1 MNVVDKPLVQFALA
15 VLVALALPLF
25 LKSGILASEILIFAI
40 VVAACN
46 LLLGYTGLLS
56 FGQGIFFGLGTY
68 AAGIGLTRFG
78 LTTPVVL
85 AGATVLGA
93 VVAAGVGW
101 LSIRR
106 QGVYF
111 VMLTLAFSQLF
122 YFLAYTF
129 SSVTGGDNGLLDVPR
144 PTIGV
149 VLNSPWAYYAFVAVC
164 FVVVFGLLII
174 VAQSTFGRTLLAIR
188 ENEARATAIG
198 FPTKLFKTQAFA
210 ISGAVTAF
218 GGALHAMLIG
228 VAPLSNIEYHTSEQI
243 LIMTIIGGTS
253 SLFGSV
259 LGAGFF
265 LLLADALSGIW
276 PRWLLLLGLC
286 LIVVA
291 LFMQRGLWGL
301 VERASALLTGRARA
315 EGSSGGHGHV

>member
-1 MNVVDKPLVQFALA
+1 MNVVDRPLVQFGLA
-15 VLVALALPLF
+15 VAVALALPFCLS
-25 LKSGILASEILIFAI
+25 SGILASEVLIFAI

-68 AAGIGLTRFG
+68 FAGVGLTRYG
-78 LTTPVVL
+78 LAVPVVL
-85 AGATVLGA
+85 VGATVLGA
-93 VVAAGVGW
+93 VVAAAVGW

-129 SSVTGGDNGLLDVPR
+129 SDLTGGDNGILDVPR
-144 PTIGV
+144 PDIGG
-149 VLNSPWAYYAFVAVC
+149 VLNDPWAYYIFVAVC
-164 FVVVFGLLII
+164 FVVVFGLLLI
-174 VAQSTFGRTLLAIR
+174 VTQSTFGRTLLAIR
-188 ENEARATAIG
+188 ENEPRAAAIG
-198 FPTKLFKTQAFA
+198 FPTKVFKTQAFA

-265 LLLADALSGIW
+265 LLMADALSTIW
-276 PRWLLLLGLC
+276 PRWLLLLGLA

-301 VERASALLTGRARA
+301 VEKASAAVTGRGKEKSAR
-315 EGSSGGHGHV
+315 EGGHV

>member
-1 MNVVDKPLVQFALA
+1 MNVVDRPLVQFALA
-15 VLVALALPLF
+15 VAVALALPLV
-25 LKSGILASEILIFAI
+25 LSSGILASEILIFAI

-68 AAGIGLTRFG
+68 LAGIGLTRYG
-78 LTTPVVL
+78 LSVPAVL
-85 AGATVLGA
+85 IGAVVLGA
-93 VVAAGVGW
+93 VTAALVGW

-129 SSVTGGDNGLLDVPR
+129 RDLTGGDNGILDVPR
-144 PTIGV
+144 PNIGG
-149 VLNSPWAYYAFVAVC
+149 VLNSPWSYYAFVATC
-164 FVVVFGLLII
+164 FVAVFGLLIM
-174 VAQSTFGRTLLAIR
+174 VTRSTFGRTLLAIR
-188 ENEARATAIG
+188 ENEARAAAIG
-198 FPTKLFKTQAFA
+198 FPTKLFKTEAFA

-228 VAPLSNIEYHTSEQI
+228 VAPLSNIEYHTSELI

-259 LGAGFF
+259 LGAGFY

-276 PRWLLLLGLC
+276 PRWLLLLGLV

-301 VERASALLTGRARA
+301 VERVGAALSGRPRA
-315 EGSSGGHGHV
+315 DGTAGGPGHG